1 MLVAMLAII
10 KTGAAYL
17 PLDPRYL
24 FSSLSLFLSLSL
36 SLSLSLIPVSSPTQ
50 QQHRTPRDRVH
61 VILQDANAR
70 GVVTNFEKAEY
81 LFKDVPSSEVPVV
94 FCVDKKEDLDD
105 VARQPTCCVP
115 ETIRKELHSE
125 GLIYI
130 IYTSG
135 STGKPKVT

>member
-1 MLVAMLAII
+1 M
-10 KTGAAYL
+10 
-17 PLDPRYL
+17 
-24 FSSLSLFLSLSL
+24 
-36 SLSLSLIPVSSPTQ
+36 
-50 QQHRTPRDRVH
+50 
-61 VILQDANAR
+61 ILQDANAR

-115 ETIRKELHSE
+115 ETIRKDLHSE

-135 STGKPKVT
+135 STGKPKVIYSFFVSGNDKLLNIFYRASGYVIEV